1 MYHSKL
7 LHCNFLRISIIFE
20 GFPPHSSFN
29 SLFFKVKLYNTSYWS
44 NHVRATRLVLHCVV
58 FLAPEKKQDL
68 GKIEVTDLFGCS
80 FFKKWNAVYDYV
92 EPRIY
97 PISCRQLMS
106 KYKVKCQHAFSQQ
119 FMFIRLS
126 EKAEQ
131 SMWKNK
137 VIIRFDIIL
146 TLRIWVDVAL
156 FINVSNF
163 WTGND
168 LHFTSAHPNT

>member
-7 LHCNFLRISIIFE
+7 LHCNFLRISMIFE

-44 NHVRATRLVLHCVV
+44 NHVRATLLVLHCVV

-68 GKIEVTDLFGCS
+68 GKIEVTDL

-126 EKAEQ
+126 EK
-131 SMWKNK
+131 WKNK